1 MFRLGIL
8 SGEGPEI
15 ERYRER
21 ERKENRGDRRVREKR
36 WRMCSSLHGRLSWD
50 LGGGGVSLR
59 VSVLRHSEV
68 MQMLRQAEG
77 KAE

>member
-1 MFRLGIL
+1 MNRQKGRRDGESLNVFLSPWETELGL
-8 SGEGPEI
+8 EG
-15 ERYRER
+15 
-21 ERKENRGDRRVREKR
+21 GV
-36 WRMCSSLHGRLSWD
+36 GA
-50 LGGGGVSLR
+50 GGGVSLL

>member
-1 MFRLGIL
+1 M
-8 SGEGPEI
+8 
-15 ERYRER
+15 
-21 ERKENRGDRRVREKR
+21 VVVV
-36 WRMCSSLHGRLSWD
+36 
-50 LGGGGVSLR
+50 GGGVSVR